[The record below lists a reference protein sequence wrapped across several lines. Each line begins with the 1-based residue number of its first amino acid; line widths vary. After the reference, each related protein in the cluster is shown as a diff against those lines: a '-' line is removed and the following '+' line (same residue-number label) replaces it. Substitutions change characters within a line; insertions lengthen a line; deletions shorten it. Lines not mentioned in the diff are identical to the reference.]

1 MDKQAATPVEL
12 QAAADRLRETQL
24 EIDGLEK
31 RLPTLLS
38 RPEIDAAHARLTD
51 ADSALRLAQ
60 KQAAN
65 SVIAAPIGGEL
76 YELGI
81 RVGSYV
87 NIGDLIANIGTLDR
101 MRVRV
106 YVDEPLLGRV
116 KPGQTVTIKWEA
128 LPGKQWPG
136 TVDQMPVS
144 IQALGARQV
153 GEVMC
158 IVQNPGRDLIPGVNA
173 TPKSAPSI
181 DGAIVIPKEAL
192 RREPPATSCSL
203 FPATTSNAAPSNP
216 ALDRHPGASLQRL
229 ARRRNGCDALR
240 HAAQKRNR
248 VTR

>member
-1 MDKQAATPVEL
+1 MKS
-12 QAAADRLRETQL
+12 
-24 EIDGLEK
+24 
-31 RLPTLLS
+31 LPTLLS

-87 NIGDLIANIGTLDR
+87 NIGDLITNIGTLDR

-158 IVQNPGRDLIPGVNA
+158 IVQNPGRDLIPGVNVDA
-173 TPKSAPSI
+173 EIRTASI

-192 RREPPATSCSL
+192 RRD
-203 FPATTSNAAPSNP
+203 AAGDFVLALSGDHVERRAVQLGILSVTQAQVSSGLREGEMVAMPSDTPLKNGTRVNP
-216 ALDRHPGASLQRL
+216 VQ
-229 ARRRNGCDALR
+229 
-240 HAAQKRNR
+240 
-248 VTR
+248 